1 MVSKVVITRRAQE
14 QLDDYVLY
22 VLLEKGNAQ
31 AAGSILDD
39 AERTKASLLNV
50 AESLRYCEDE
60 DLKALGYRKI
70 LFMSHDYLFIYRVI
84 GSTAYVDATYH
95 QLQDYENLFRTEVF

>member
-70 LFMSHDYLFIYRVI
+70 LFMSHDSLFSCLLP
-84 GSTAYVDATYH
+84 GSSLYVDATYH